1 MRRPAELVAILL
13 SVGLATGACGGKSRA
28 GDPGTQDVPEEIAD
42 PGVAADP
49 GEDVPVPADPG
60 SDLGADGA
68 DDVPSQTADLPSD
81 TGSDGTVV
89 TLFDQV
95 RITSAQDQPNFQNV
109 RTSLHLDGPAT
120 AVRLVLDLDT
130 TCFPFTKWATNPPP
144 PNQNY
149 PADCDAYD
157 RNFEVT
163 IDDPAKEGDPPA
175 IELVR
180 AITPFGG
187 PMHVETDVTDVWNG
201 LAPGDHAVRIHISTW
216 GDGSGIQTGSAGGWT
231 VSARLEV
238 TPGPAPR
245 KVLAVVPLWNGSLGA
260 GEPPAPVGFVVPEG
274 TTAGRIEIRATG
286 HGGAQI
292 DDPACIGGAEEF
304 CKRTHQWTVDDTTI
318 GEKEFWTDCLP
329 WCQPAT
335 WTEGGG
341 KPFVYC
347 ALNPCGNTMSVVAS
361 RANWCPGS
369 VTDAVLLDASV
380 LSAAGPHTFAFKVPG
395 VAAGGSWRVSAVY
408 VAIGQ

>member
-1 MRRPAELVAILL
+1 MVSCGGSRADP
-13 SVGLATGACGGKSRA
+13 GLAADEDVAARLDFETA
-28 GDPGTQDVPEEIAD
+28 DPGTEVPTVDAIGDTLDAPQE
-42 PGVAADP
+42 VAADVP
-49 GEDVPVPADPG
+49 G
-60 SDLGADGA
+60 
-68 DDVPSQTADLPSD
+68 D
-81 TGSDGTVV
+81 TGTGATIIRV
-89 TLFDQV
+89 FNQA
-95 RITSAQDQPNFQNV
+95 RITSLQDQPNFQNV

-144 PNQNY
+144 PGQDY

-163 IDDPAKEGDPPA
+163 IDDPAKDGDPPA

-187 PMHVETDVTDVWNG
+187 PMHVEADVTDVLNG

-216 GDGSGIQTGSAGGWT
+216 SAANGKGTGSAGGWT

-260 GEPPAPVGFVVPEG
+260 GEPPAPVSFNVPEG

-286 HGGAQI
+286 HGGTQV
-292 DDPACIGGAEEF
+292 DDPACLGGAEEF
-304 CKRTHQWTVDDTTI
+304 CKRTHTWNVDDTPI
-318 GEKEFWTDCLP
+318 GEREFWVNCLP

-347 ALNPCGNTMSVVAS
+347 ALNPCGNTMSVVAL
-361 RANWCPGS
+361 RANWCPGA
-369 VTDAVLLDASV
+369 VTDAVLLDAPV
-380 LSAAGPHTFAFKVPG
+380 LSATGQHTFAFEVPG
-395 VAAGGSWRVSAVY
+395 IAAGGSWRISAVY